1 MPELVVALLLAV
13 SGCAEYV
20 PRMPGAP
27 LVIAGDHYYK
37 EGVAYERDFLRSD
50 LVALTGDVP
59 VANAY
64 ARTARTRQ
72 IEGVV
77 ADVISVVTA
86 LGTIPAAIVDPKSL
100 NGVTANVLINTSLV
114 FAAVG
119 PILHFLS
126 ANRELDAVNAY
137 NDARVTGSES
147 SRGAGPTEPLPPPP
161 P

>member
-1 MPELVVALLLAV
+1 MTFNDSPADSGRVRRTNLALGAAL
-13 SGCAEYV
+13 CACSACSDYV
-20 PRMPGAP
+20 PRFPGAP

-37 EGVAYERDFLRSD
+37 DGIAHDRDFLRSD
-50 LVALTGDVP
+50 LVALTADVP

-72 IEGVV
+72 IEAVA
-77 ADVISVVTA
+77 ADVISVVAA

-114 FAAVG
+114 FAAIG
-119 PILHFLS
+119 PILHFMS

-137 NDARVTGSES
+137 NDAR
-147 SRGAGPTEPLPPPP
+147 R
-161 P
+161 